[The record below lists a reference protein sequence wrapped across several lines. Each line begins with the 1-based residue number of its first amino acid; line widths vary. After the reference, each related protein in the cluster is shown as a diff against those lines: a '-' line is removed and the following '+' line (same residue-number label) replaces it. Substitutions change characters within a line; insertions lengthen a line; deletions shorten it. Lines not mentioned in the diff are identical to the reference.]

1 MLAPVLRQEDFEKA
15 LRFLIESRKTASYT
29 TPSNHSSAF
38 EGVVQM
44 SEEQSVSRVAEAR
57 RGKDHE
63 AGRKAT
69 SKIKSFKPKPSDSFT
84 RADQHATVVGLNVG
98 SNRNNPERV
107 VSNREKVGNI
117 VVEAH
122 GVTNPDFTP
131 DQTER
136 SHSDVDSGSKAGGHK
151 SREVKESVAAERHV
165 QGEPGFVEAGR
176 RSAAVQSRRRET
188 EKVFDSHRKK
198 YSSV

>member
-1 MLAPVLRQEDFEKA
+1 
-15 LRFLIESRKTASYT
+15 
-29 TPSNHSSAF
+29 
-38 EGVVQM
+38 M

-57 RGKDHE
+57 REKDHE
-63 AGRKAT
+63 ASRKAT
-69 SKIKSFKPKPSDSFT
+69 SKVKSFKPKPSDSFT
-84 RADQHATVVGLNVG
+84 RADQHATVTGPNLG
-98 SNRNNPERV
+98 SNRNNPDRV

-122 GVTNPDFTP
+122 GVPNPDTTP
-131 DQTER
+131 EQFER
-136 SHSDVDSGSKAGGHK
+136 RHEDVDSGSKSGGHK
-151 SREVKESVAAERHV
+151 PREVKDSSVAERHV